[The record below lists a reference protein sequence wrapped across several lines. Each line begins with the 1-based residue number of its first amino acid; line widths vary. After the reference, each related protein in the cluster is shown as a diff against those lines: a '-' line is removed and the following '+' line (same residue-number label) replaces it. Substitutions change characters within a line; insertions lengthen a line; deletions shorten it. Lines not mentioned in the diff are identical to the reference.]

1 MVKTCIT
8 SSEAVPPLPFYSH
21 ATVSGKT
28 VYVSGS
34 IGCDKDFKLAGGLE
48 EQTRAGIE
56 NMLKIVRSA
65 GADVQNILKVNIY
78 LTNLKEDFAP
88 MNKIYATYFK
98 ENAPTRTCVGVAV
111 LPLGAAFEIECI
123 CELP

>member
-1 MVKTCIT
+1 MVKSCVT
-8 SSEAVPPLPFYSH
+8 SREAVPPLPIFSH

-34 IGCDKDFKLAGGLE
+34 IGCDKDFKLVGGLE

-65 GADVQNILKVNIY
+65 GADLQNILKVNIF

-88 MNKIYATYFK
+88 MNKIYAEYFS
-98 ENAPTRTCVGVAV
+98 EHPPARTCVGVAV
-111 LPLGAAFEIECI
+111 LPMGASFEIECI